1 MVSTGYN
8 TKMSFGIKLIR
19 FVYFL
24 TIKYCFCIS
33 LLYYPFYCA
42 TVTLNRT
49 RWIIVLG
56 LILGKKFLL
65 MGPRKNFTFLDFT
78 QCNSTQRFWFVTAVG
93 GDDFRL

>member
-56 LILGKKFLL
+56 LILGMCLEEIFAH
-65 MGPRKNFTFLDFT
+65 G
-78 QCNSTQRFWFVTAVG
+78 S
-93 GDDFRL
+93 

>member
-1 MVSTGYN
+1 MVSIGYN
-8 TKMSFGIKLIR
+8 TKMSFGIKLIQ

-24 TIKYCFCIS
+24 TINYCFFIRL

-56 LILGKKFLL
+56 LTLGMCLEE
-65 MGPRKNFTFLDFT
+65 TFAHG
-78 QCNSTQRFWFVTAVG
+78 S
-93 GDDFRL
+93 